1 VLALL
6 ITAPP
11 LPICS
16 FLHLQDFHNAPMQ
29 MGMPSLLNAHLEP
42 FWPAPGVYARGV
54 HTRETAAAQEKQA
67 LGNSQ

>member
-1 VLALL
+1 LR
-6 ITAPP
+6 
-11 LPICS
+11 
-16 FLHLQDFHNAPMQ
+16 LQDFHNAPMQ

-42 FWPAPGVYARGV
+42 FWPPPGVYARGV